1 MLQLWIYMLLMD
13 LLIPALM
20 IGIGILFQK
29 RPPKRINGIYG
40 YRTKRSMQTQETW
53 NFAHRYF
60 GALWVK
66 IGLVLLP
73 LSVIPLVFV
82 YGKETDLVA
91 TVGCIVPGV
100 QILPMI
106 VPIFFTER
114 ALKESFDEYGRPYK
128 MKSKKL

>member
-1 MLQLWIYMLLMD
+1 MLQLWIYMLLAD

-29 RPPKRINGIYG
+29 QPPKRINGIYG

-53 NFAHRYF
+53 VFAHRYF
-60 GALWVK
+60 GKQWVK

-73 LSVIPLVFV
+73 LSVLPLIFV
-82 YGKETDLVA
+82 YGKDIDLIG
-91 TVGCIVPGV
+91 TVGSIVMGV
-100 QILPMI
+100 QILPVI

-114 ALKESFDEYGRPYK
+114 ALKENFDEYGNPN
-128 MKSKKL
+128 S